1 MRQAR
6 NVRVAPVLR
15 PRLRAAGL
23 AATAATALL
32 ALSSAPAAAD
42 FCLQL
47 NGGDFSGAI
56 GFFRF
61 DGPLPP
67 GPADSMVPVAGRAA
81 GTGEP
86 VFGGAVINADG
97 TSFQLGAT
105 FFIDNVQGQF
115 SLGVSSVTKTGSGHG
130 HYGQYDLSGTSVQ
143 VKIVNCNKEP

>member
-1 MRQAR
+1 MDRIR
-6 NVRVAPVLR
+6 TSRVASVLR
-15 PRLRAAGL
+15 RSCL
-23 AATAATALL
+23 AAAALL
-32 ALSSAPAAAD
+32 ALSAAPASAD

-86 VFGGAVINADG
+86 VFGGAVINPDG

-115 SLGVSSVTKTGSGHG
+115 SLGISSVTKQGSGHG
-130 HYGQYDLSGTSVQ
+130 RYGEYGIGGSSVQ
-143 VKIVNCNKEP
+143 AKIVNCSKEP

>member
-1 MRQAR
+1 MDRIRTA
-6 NVRVAPVLR
+6 RVASVLHR
-15 PRLRAAGL
+15 AGL
-23 AATAATALL
+23 PAIAAATLL
-32 ALSSAPAAAD
+32 GFSSAPAAAD

-47 NGGDFSGAI
+47 NGGDFSGDI

-67 GPADSMVPVAGRAA
+67 GKPNSMVPMAGRAA

-130 HYGQYDLSGTSVQ
+130 RYGAYDIGGSSFQ
-143 VKIVNCNKEP
+143 VKIVNCNKEPNQ